1 MLNETRNVELKVQER
16 DRPCGAG
23 CMLRA
28 GQQMNEHGC
37 AEGKRSLRCF
47 AICYSRFFTGAKLR
61 EGIYCHWKTS
71 ALHVMRRHCRY
82 CSVTACCSWGNSSCF
97 GGRAV
102 HPAQKCSQAILRPD
116 LSHVFHWLSVC
127 PLKHT
132 SAFRVARILL
142 PPTPAHPFSLTLTSF
157 SFLLFFSPYQLIGAL
172 EQDEQARRQR
182 LAYKVE
188 QLIGAMSIES

>member
-1 MLNETRNVELKVQER
+1 MLNETRNVELKVQEQ

-28 GQQMNEHGC
+28 GQQMHEHGC

-127 PLKHT
+127 SLETHICILSCSHLAATHPCPP
-132 SAFRVARILL
+132 LL
-142 PPTPAHPFSLTLTSF
+142 PHTDFFLFSPFFFFPVPAHWSF
-157 SFLLFFSPYQLIGAL
+157 GA
-172 EQDEQARRQR
+172 
-182 LAYKVE
+182 
-188 QLIGAMSIES
+188 G